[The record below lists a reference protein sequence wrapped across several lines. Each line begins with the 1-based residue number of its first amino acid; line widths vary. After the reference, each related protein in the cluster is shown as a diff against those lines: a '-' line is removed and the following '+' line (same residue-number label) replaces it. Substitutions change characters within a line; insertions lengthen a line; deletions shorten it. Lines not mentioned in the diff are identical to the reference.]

1 MKHNHLLFRI
11 SGLISCAIISC
22 ASIVSCGDDSS
33 SGSKDG
39 GETGKVKTVADLG
52 TCLSAFEGD
61 TYFVEE
67 MNGDY
72 TCTSG
77 TWTPQPSVGTCTD
90 SLPRA
95 GALRRDAPTESKTN
109 GKTNA

>member
-33 SGSKDG
+33 SGSKEG

-61 TYFVEE
+61 RHFVEE

-77 TWTPQPSVGTCTD
+77 T
-90 SLPRA
+90 
-95 GALRRDAPTESKTN
+95 
-109 GKTNA
+109 

>member
-11 SGLISCAIISC
+11 SGLISCAIISW

-52 TCLSAFEGD
+52 
-61 TYFVEE
+61 
-67 MNGDY
+67 M
-72 TCTSG
+72 
-77 TWTPQPSVGTCTD
+77 
-90 SLPRA
+90 
-95 GALRRDAPTESKTN
+95 
-109 GKTNA
+109 